1 MTVRERLS
9 RLAVDVTPLRHRDFR
24 LLWIGEI
31 FSETGSNITL
41 VAVYVQVQHLTGS
54 VLAVGA
60 IGLFQLVPFMLASL
74 FGGPVIDRL
83 DRRKLLLGAQGAQ
96 AVGSGLLLLGAL
108 HGNPPVALVYV
119 AAAIV
124 AGCAGFSLATRA
136 AMTPNLVP
144 PERLPSALAMNQI
157 MWNTAQIAGP
167 GLAALIF
174 AAAPGGFSWAY
185 GADFLSFAATIAA
198 AALMRPHPPLEVTPG
213 SGEGSSWER
222 LKDGV
227 RYLKGK
233 EVLQSTFIID
243 LIAMIFGMPRAL
255 FPVLAATQFHAGDSV
270 AALLFLS
277 PSIGAVIAAL
287 ASGWVHRVARQGA
300 AIVTSVVVWGCAIVA
315 FGLVGDRLLLACSFL
330 AVAGGADV
338 ISAVFRS
345 TILQA
350 TVPDDLRGRLS
361 GIHIMVVG
369 GGPRIGDAEAG
380 LMASAFNP
388 GVSVVS
394 GGILC
399 VLGVGVLSM
408 VFPRFP
414 RYRAGEPA

>member
-1 MTVRERLS
+1 
-9 RLAVDVTPLRHRDFR
+9 
-24 LLWIGEI
+24 
-31 FSETGSNITL
+31 
-41 VAVYVQVQHLTGS
+41 
-54 VLAVGA
+54 LAVGA

-96 AVGSGLLLLGAL
+96 AIGSGLLLLGAL

-119 AAAIV
+119 AAAII
-124 AGCAGFSLATRA
+124 AGCAGFSLATRS

-144 PERLPSALAMNQI
+144 PDRLPSALAMNQV

-174 AAAPGGFSWAY
+174 AAVPGGFSWAY

-198 AALMRPHPPLEVTPG
+198 AAMMRPHPPLEVTPG
-213 SGEGSSWER
+213 SAAGSSWER

-243 LIAMIFGMPRAL
+243 LIAMVFGMPRAL

-270 AALLFLS
+270 AALLFLA

-287 ASGWVHRVARQGA
+287 SSGWVHRVARQGA
-300 AIVTSVVVWGCAIVA
+300 AIVTSVVIWGVAIVA
-315 FGLVGDRLLLACSFL
+315 FGLVGDHLLLACSFL

-345 TILQA
+345 TILQG

-380 LMASAFNP
+380 LAASAFSP

-408 VFPRFP
+408 IFPRFP
-414 RYRAGEPA
+414 RYRAGDPA

>member
-1 MTVRERLS
+1 VTTTQRFR
-9 RLAVDVTPLRHRDFR
+9 RLAIDVTPLRHRDFR
-24 LLWIGEI
+24 LLWLGEI

-54 VLAVGA
+54 TLAVGA
-60 IGLFQLVPFMLASL
+60 IGVAQLVPFMLAAL
-74 FGGPVIDRL
+74 FGGPIIDRV
-83 DRRKLLLGAQGAQ
+83 DRRKLLLGAQSAQ

-108 HGNPPVALVYV
+108 HGDPPLALIYI
-119 AAAIV
+119 AAAVI
-124 AGCAGFSLATRA
+124 AGCAGFSLATRS

-144 PERLPSALAMNQI
+144 PDRLPSALAMNQV

-174 AAAPGGFSWAY
+174 AAVPGGFSWAY
-185 GADFLSFAATIAA
+185 AADFLSFGATITAA
-198 AALMRPHPPLEVTPG
+198 ILMRPHPPIETGAGEAQG
-213 SGEGSSWER
+213 SWKR
-222 LKDGV
+222 LKEGV
-227 RYLKGK
+227 SYLKGK
-233 EVLQSTFIID
+233 EVLQSTFVID

-255 FPVLAATQFHAGDSV
+255 FPVLASTQFHGGDDI

-277 PSIGAVIAAL
+277 PSVGAVMAAL
-287 ASGWVHRVARQGA
+287 SSGWVHRVVRQGL
-300 AIVTSVVVWGCAIVA
+300 AIVVSVVVWGIAIMA
-315 FGLVGDRLLLACSFL
+315 FGLVGDRLLLACACL

-338 ISAVFRS
+338 VSAVFRS

-380 LMASAFNP
+380 AMASAFSP
-388 GVSVVS
+388 GFSVVS
-394 GGILC
+394 GGALC
-399 VLGVGVLSM
+399 VLGVGALSLL
-408 VFPRFP
+408 VPRFP
-414 RYRAGEPA
+414 RYRAGDPA